1 MAGATY
7 LHMKKNPTNHHQ
19 GRLYRCACCLKTAT
33 ATGMVWVDNGTE
45 NVLVIRSHKDAY
57 LDQIRRKDE
66 LREFLHNHGRRNW
79 LHRLWWARSMYRL
92 SLYAHGD
99 PKGAR
104 WAALMFASPRRI
116 ANFIASKI

>member
-1 MAGATY
+1 
-7 LHMKKNPTNHHQ
+7 
-19 GRLYRCACCLKTAT
+19 
-33 ATGMVWVDNGTE
+33 MVWVDNGTE

-57 LDQIRRKDE
+57 LDLIRRKDE

-104 WAALMFASPRRI
+104 CIITGVWSSLSEPLYV
-116 ANFIASKI
+116 NSKRSGKL